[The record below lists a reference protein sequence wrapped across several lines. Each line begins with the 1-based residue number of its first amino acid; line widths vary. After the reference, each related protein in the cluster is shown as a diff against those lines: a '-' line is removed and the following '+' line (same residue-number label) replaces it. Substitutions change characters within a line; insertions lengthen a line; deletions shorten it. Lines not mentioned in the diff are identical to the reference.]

1 LISKLKMDD
10 IDEKIIK
17 MLSANARESFAT
29 IGKSVDLSAPAVG
42 KRVKQLE
49 EKGIILGYSLHLNH
63 EKLGVNVKAYI
74 NLKIHQSSTI
84 RTAYNQIKY
93 LDEVQRCDRI
103 TGEDSLCILAYF
115 KSNRDLITLLERIS
129 QYGVPNTRII
139 LES

>member
-1 LISKLKMDD
+1 MDI

-49 EKGIILGYSLHLNH
+49 DKGFILGYSLRLNH
-63 EKLGVNVKAYI
+63 EKLGINVKAYI

-84 RTAYNQIKY
+84 KTALNQIKY

-103 TGEDSLCILAYF
+103 TGEDRLCILAYF
-115 KSNRDLITLLERIS
+115 KNNKDLVTLLERIS
-129 QYGVPNTRII
+129 QYGVPNTSII

>member
-1 LISKLKMDD
+1 MDD

>member
-1 LISKLKMDD
+1 MISKLKMDT

-49 EKGIILGYSLHLNH
+49 EKGIILGYSLRVNH

-115 KSNRDLITLLERIS
+115 KSNKDLITLLERIS

>member
-1 LISKLKMDD
+1 MISKLEMDT

-49 EKGIILGYSLHLNH
+49 DKGFILGYSLRLNH

-74 NLKIHQSSTI
+74 NLKIHQSSTL

-115 KSNRDLITLLERIS
+115 KSNKELVILLERIS
-129 QYGVPNTRII
+129 QYGVPNTSII